1 METVTQSI
9 NAMLPEERLNYF
21 EVQQFDTES
30 VSYFREYTEDEIKEF
45 EREYI
50 ELSKKLEELNDEMN
64 SKIARYKSMIKKE
77 SAAHSHIM
85 SRLRVRGEHDSG
97 VFYKVPDHDR
107 SMMLFY
113 NENGEFHYERPMDPH
128 EKQRRLNFSVS
139 VNEMPFGEKQAESVQ
154 ENATEDNLIQEPFE
168 LETAELGNETQDR
181 SFDPDPAN
189 PDLPTTSTFDANPLL
204 EEDNDTKGPMTP
216 KRSNGGRK
224 RIDPVDET
232 SDDL

>member
-97 VFYKVPDHDR
+97 VFYK
-107 SMMLFY
+107 
-113 NENGEFHYERPMDPH
+113 
-128 EKQRRLNFSVS
+128 
-139 VNEMPFGEKQAESVQ
+139 
-154 ENATEDNLIQEPFE
+154 
-168 LETAELGNETQDR
+168 
-181 SFDPDPAN
+181 
-189 PDLPTTSTFDANPLL
+189 
-204 EEDNDTKGPMTP
+204 
-216 KRSNGGRK
+216 
-224 RIDPVDET
+224 
-232 SDDL
+232 